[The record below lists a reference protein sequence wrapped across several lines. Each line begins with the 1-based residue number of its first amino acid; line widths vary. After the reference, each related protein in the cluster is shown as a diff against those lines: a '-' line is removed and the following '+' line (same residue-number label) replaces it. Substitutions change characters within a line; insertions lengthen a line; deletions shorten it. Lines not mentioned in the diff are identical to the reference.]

1 MNWQDTGFLLS
12 KNKYSENNSIAEF
25 YTKNHGKVT
34 GVIYGSTSKKIKNYL
49 LIGNKF
55 HLNFN
60 SKNDSKVGYFK
71 LEIDQVVTPLFMDDK
86 NKLLSISYSMSLI
99 NQIILLQEVDNKL
112 FEIEK
117 LLGDL
122 PAKVEE
128 LTKNE
133 DDIKI
138 SLLNKENELKETSVL
153 ISTNETLVETTSE
166 KINSLKDKLI
176 DGSISTN
183 KEYDAMMETIDFEKN
198 LLSEKENELINL
210 MSKKEE
216 LAKEIEEDKSSLDG
230 IIAELNAKKDTLN
243 DKMQEVSE
251 EQNALK
257 SERESV
263 TQDIDPNTMSKY
275 AEIYK
280 ARKGLV
286 VAEILDGS
294 CEGCGAMV
302 PPQSINEALSQNIVF
317 CGNCSRFLYKLE
329 N

>member
-1 MNWQDTGFLLS
+1 
-12 KNKYSENNSIAEF
+12 
-25 YTKNHGKVT
+25 
-34 GVIYGSTSKKIKNYL
+34 
-49 LIGNKF
+49 
-55 HLNFN
+55 
-60 SKNDSKVGYFK
+60 
-71 LEIDQVVTPLFMDDK
+71 
-86 NKLLSISYSMSLI
+86 MSLI

-112 FEIEK
+112 FEIKK

-122 PAKVEE
+122 PAKVED
-128 LTKNE
+128 LTQNE
-133 DDIKI
+133 EGVKA
-138 SLLNKENELKETSVL
+138 SLQNKENELKETSVL

-198 LLSEKENELINL
+198 LLTEKENELINL
-210 MSKKEE
+210 LSKKEE

-243 DKMQEVSE
+243 AKMQEVSE

-263 TQDIDPNTMSKY
+263 TQDIDSNTMSKY
-275 AEIYK
+275 AEIYE

-286 VAEILDGS
+286 VAEILDNS

-302 PPQSINEALSQNIVF
+302 PPQIINEALSQNIVF
-317 CGNCSRFLYKLE
+317 CGNCSRFLFKSE